1 MTRTTRFA
9 LSVLAALLL
18 VGLVIGIPIGLAL
31 AAGWPFPNPWP
42 TLTEL
47 GDMVAG
53 RAPVPADL
61 VISILALVMW
71 LLWFQVAWA
80 VVVEVAAALRGRLA
94 SRAPVLP
101 GLQLTIGKLVTTAT
115 LLTTSLSARPVAA
128 GPLLAVA
135 PVAQIDDAGL
145 AQSPSDRPDG
155 STASRSSG
163 PSVRAYITEP
173 GDTWWGIAEDV
184 YGAGP
189 RWKEIRN
196 LNLGRTMDDGS
207 VISVATDLL
216 RPQWRLLLPAGAE
229 APVGADAAVPVTAST
244 GAAPPSAS
252 TAAGSAAMDRPEV
265 VVEAGDTVWGLAEE
279 DLQAIGRDTTNVAVA
294 ERADEIAEINRE
306 QLDGDPD
313 LIYPGQRLE
322 LPARPVLA
330 ERAPTAAPDPAP
342 SGPDAPDGAASDGAD
357 AGDAG
362 DDAAASDDGA
372 GPDDASGED
381 GDDATPSAE
390 SASEPV
396 ELEPPSDEVEPA
408 PEADPVPDTNADPE
422 PVTSDDPVDG
432 TEAPDVAAPD
442 APETMTP
449 DPSVDNGQ
457 ASTEELAGSPDQPP
471 EPSDDADGSPLS
483 PAGDVTETAAPSAL
497 AGARA
502 SSPDWIPSSTPDAS
516 ESAFDATNRVETSV
530 PASGARSLVA
540 PSTEPPA
547 TTPTTWEPTAELPA
561 VGSGEAIDVVVNG
574 SPGADEALDTADGR
588 APIFAG
594 LAAITLVGGY
604 LFRAKARRRKTVLQS
619 RHPGRRPEP
628 SRRRTRTLTRRLAA
642 AAEPGHPEFVN
653 LGLRALGR
661 LLSDLPA
668 AELPRISGVWVSQNR
683 LVLALS
689 DDTPDR
695 PPPAPFTQFADGSG
709 WSLSL
714 SSFDEIRAIARGANG
729 PLPLLTTVGTTT
741 ALDLALTTN
750 SRAPA
755 EAYGLTSSLLFAVDL
770 EAGRV
775 ISVEGRPPEVI
786 EAMTMMVLELATSET
801 ADQAEIVCVGFGHR
815 LDTFDRVM
823 VVDDLSGIMA
833 DLAEVTNR
841 AVYASGDASPFAT
854 RVRDGAADT
863 WNPVIVFHADPD
875 DPEAQELVELAERT
889 DGGVTLVCGYPADS
903 GWRFLVDGEGVNCPD
918 LPGSLAGHRFSRPRP
933 GEADDLIDLF
943 DDEAAEIDLDDEF
956 WRPLGDEEF
965 GLDPGPVRS
974 DAGPL
979 PDDEPSSRAHAL
991 SAPGRSGGPAGPPL
1005 DVELPAINLRHST
1018 ELRTDNPV
1026 PSDEPA
1032 VPAPTETTTGSP
1044 SPTGAPDGPPID
1056 AERYRDRIQFDQD
1069 VTGPPA
1075 TPAPPASDDGLAPS
1089 PGGRHLYVVGDRA
1102 TRPDQGAEDGQDGAT
1117 GAARHRDA
1125 DAPAEADDRDRGRDG
1140 DGAET
1145 DQGRSARVDA
1155 GRSDHAADPELDVE
1169 LRVNVLGNFTIGGHH
1184 VGDRNKPWKYTKTSE
1199 LILYLLL
1206 HPDGASQDLLME
1218 QLFPEQPTNRPR
1230 LNQLVSDARTKALGL
1245 DSNGEYHLPHASPS
1259 DPFYRLT
1266 NSVAF
1271 DLRDFALHCARARRA
1286 ESQQEQARQWTA
1298 ALELV
1303 GGRPFTVPNDGYGWA
1318 LPEIEATIVKVEE
1331 AAVALADIAMD
1342 LGDHRLA
1349 VWATKKGLLTGTG
1362 YYELL
1367 VRRGRAALL
1376 LEDPEEIVRAFAD
1389 LQMSLDHG
1397 GAPEEGM
1404 PDLGGHPDLADIYND
1419 LSDGGRGGRDRN
1431 P

>member
-31 AAGWPFPNPWP
+31 AAGLPFPNPWP

-61 VISILALVMW
+61 VISVLALVMW

-80 VVVEVAAALRGRLA
+80 VVVEVGAALRGRLA

-101 GLQLTIGKLVTTAT
+101 GLQLTVGKLVTTAT

-135 PVAQIDDAGL
+135 PVAQIDDASL
-145 AQSPSDRPDG
+145 AQSPNDRADG
-155 STASRSSG
+155 STSSRSSG
-163 PSVRAYITEP
+163 PSVRAYTTEP

-229 APVGADAAVPVTAST
+229 AAVPVAAST
-244 GAAPPSAS
+244 GAAPPSAATS
-252 TAAGSAAMDRPEV
+252 IGTAAMDRPEV
-265 VVEAGDTVWGLAEE
+265 VVEAGDTVWALAED
-279 DLQAIGRDTTNVAVA
+279 DLAAIGRDASTVAVA
-294 ERADEIAEINRE
+294 ERAEEIAEINRE
-306 QLDGDPD
+306 RLGGDPD

-330 ERAPTAAPDPAP
+330 ERAPTAAPDTVDTDGGTAEN
-342 SGPDAPDGAASDGAD
+342 GDDGAASDGAD
-357 AGDAG
+357 GADDADAAEDAG
-362 DDAAASDDGA
+362 DDVADG
-372 GPDDASGED
+372 G
-381 GDDATPSAE
+381 ATGTDTDE
-390 SASEPV
+390 SVSEPV
-396 ELEPPSDEVEPA
+396 ELEPPSDEVETAADSQAGEDSASDTAETMEPDPA
-408 PEADPVPDTNADPE
+408 VAEEAAADETTGSQDQVAEAGTDTGTNA
-422 PVTSDDPVDG
+422 G
-432 TEAPDVAAPD
+432 TAGADTTD
-442 APETMTP
+442 A
-449 DPSVDNGQ
+449 
-457 ASTEELAGSPDQPP
+457 
-471 EPSDDADGSPLS
+471 ADGSDESPLS
-483 PAGDVTETAAPSAL
+483 PAGDVTVTAAPSAL

-540 PSTEPPA
+540 PEVEAPA
-547 TTPTTWEPTAELPA
+547 VTPTTWEPTAELPA
-561 VGSGEAIDVVVNG
+561 VGSGDAIDVVVNG
-574 SPGADEALDTADGR
+574 SPGNDEALDTAEGR

-628 SRRRTRTLTRRLAA
+628 ARRRTRTLTRRLAA

-689 DDTPDR
+689 DDTPNR

-709 WSLSL
+709 WSLSR

-786 EAMTMMVLELATSET
+786 EALTMMALELATSET

-833 DLAEVTNR
+833 DLEEVTNR

-943 DDEAAEIDLDDEF
+943 DDDASEIDLDDEF

-974 DAGPL
+974 SAGPL
-979 PDDEPSSRAHAL
+979 PADDASHRAHAL
-991 SAPGRSGGPAGPPL
+991 TAPGRSGGPGGPPL
-1005 DVELPAINLRHST
+1005 ETDLPAINLRHST
-1018 ELRTDNPV
+1018 ELRTNNPS
-1026 PSDEPA
+1026 PTGEPA
-1032 VPAPTETTTGSP
+1032 GQEPTETTTEATTGS
-1044 SPTGAPDGPPID
+1044 SGLAESSGAAPADGG
-1056 AERYRDRIQFDQD
+1056 RYRDRAELDQD
-1069 VTGPPA
+1069 MTGPPA
-1075 TPAPPASDDGLAPS
+1075 TPVADEGLAPG

-1102 TRPDQGAEDGQDGAT
+1102 TRPAET
-1117 GAARHRDA
+1117 GEPGDA
-1125 DAPAEADDRDRGRDG
+1125 GSDRGAPTEPDTR
-1140 DGAET
+1140 AET
-1145 DQGRSARVDA
+1145 DADPDRSARSDAASGPDRSTGTEVDV
-1155 GRSDHAADPELDVE
+1155 EQE

-1245 DSNGEYHLPHASPS
+1245 DSSGEYHLPHASPS

-1266 NSVAF
+1266 ASVAF

-1342 LGDHRLA
+1342 LGDHNLA

-1404 PDLGGHPDLADIYND
+1404 PDLGGHPDLADVYND